1 MTDAAADPGP
11 APSGPV
17 RDRSTWAELFYDLVL
32 VFALTQAATVL
43 AASPGWA
50 SLGRALLIIAPVW
63 WAWVGLALLVNGVA
77 EDLGQRL
84 LILAAAGVTF
94 IAAVAA
100 PLAFASRR
108 DAVVFATAYLV
119 LRLMLSE
126 AMRRKGAF
134 SIAVNPYTVGVASGC
149 VFVVG
154 SFLPTGAREVV
165 WAVAVAVEMVSPAVL
180 GRRLHG
186 MRFEPAHLA
195 ERFGIL
201 VIIAL
206 GEAVISV
213 GATADHEGLSAPV
226 LAALVL
232 TFVLG
237 AGLWWMYFNFGAS
250 AIEHALR
257 THRTQALVVRDVL
270 SYGHF
275 TLLLGLLLAAVGA
288 RFAVGHPGTVAP
300 AFTACLLPAG
310 AAMYTLTF
318 GYTRWRMFGAPTWTR
333 VGPGLILV
341 ACCAFAPWV
350 ISAVNLGVVVA
361 VVVGTNALEY
371 WIVSSGRPLPLVAVP
386 AAASIQGRRRT
397 RRAQP

>member
-1 MTDAAADPGP
+1 M
-11 APSGPV
+11 
-17 RDRSTWAELFYDLVL
+17 
-32 VFALTQAATVL
+32 
-43 AASPGWA
+43 
-50 SLGRALLIIAPVW
+50 
-63 WAWVGLALLVNGVA
+63 
-77 EDLGQRL
+77 
-84 LILAAAGVTF
+84 
-94 IAAVAA
+94 
-100 PLAFASRR
+100 
-108 DAVVFATAYLV
+108 
-119 LRLMLSE
+119 
-126 AMRRKGAF
+126 
-134 SIAVNPYTVGVASGC
+134 
-149 VFVVG
+149 
-154 SFLPTGAREVV
+154 PTGPREVV
-165 WAVAVAVEMVSPAVL
+165 WAVAVAVEMVSPAAL

-213 GATADHEGLSAPV
+213 GATADHEGLTAPV
-226 LAALVL
+226 LLTLVL

-288 RFAVGHPGTVAP
+288 RYTVGHPGVVAP

-310 AAMYTLTF
+310 AAVFTLTF

-333 VGPGLILV
+333 VGPGLFLL
-341 ACCAFAPWV
+341 ACCALAPWLA
-350 ISAVNLGVVVA
+350 SAANLGVVVA
-361 VVVGTNALEY
+361 VVIGTNALEY
-371 WIVSSGRPLPLVAVP
+371 WIVSSGRPLPLVEFP
-386 AAASIQGRRRT
+386 ALAAMRGRRRDHG
-397 RRAQP
+397 AQP